1 MRVEVGEQMVRVSY
15 WFPPCGS
22 FNLLS
27 HLVAINLHFHH
38 SCSMSYPICR
48 LRHREH
54 EHCIMGHPRRPFR
67 TGLIRRITRA
77 EDLGLQIPVWARQQT
92 LQGVE
97 GPAPFSQSFAHLLI
111 ILGVLHLWP
120 AGTHKPSDRWEGNR
134 RKKRAGGS
142 CREWTVCR
150 EMQRTAWA
158 WASLH
163 PLPHPSQRSLMV
175 MRSCNGGG
183 GIS

>member
-1 MRVEVGEQMVRVSY
+1 MSVEVGEQMVRVGDC
-15 WFPPCGS
+15 FPPCGT
-22 FNLLS
+22 FNLWS
-27 HLVAINLHFHH
+27 HLVAINLYFHH
-38 SCSMSYPICR
+38 SCCMSYPICR

-54 EHCIMGHPRRPFR
+54 AHCIMGQPRSPFR

-97 GPAPFSQSFAHLLI
+97 GPAPFSQSFAHLPI

-120 AGTHKPSDRWEGNR
+120 AGTQKPSDGWEGNR

-142 CREWTVCR
+142 CREWTVFR
-150 EMQRTAWA
+150 ATQRTAWA
-158 WASLH
+158 RASLQ
-163 PLPHPSQRSLMV
+163 PLPHPSQPYGDEEL
-175 MRSCNGGG
+175 
-183 GIS
+183 